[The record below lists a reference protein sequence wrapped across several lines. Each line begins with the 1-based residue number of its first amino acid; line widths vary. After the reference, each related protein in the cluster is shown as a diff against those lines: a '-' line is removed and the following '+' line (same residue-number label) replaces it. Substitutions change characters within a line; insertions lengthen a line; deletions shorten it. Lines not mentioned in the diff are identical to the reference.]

1 MLCALQGAPVRY
13 RVEKIVE
20 GEYEKQL
27 LVRADAL
34 GREPAGSRSLQ
45 VHLRDGWIDT
55 PAEIGDI
62 VHVLADIHGAEDAQ
76 DEPLH
81 ASCDS
86 RSGKRST

>member
-13 RVEKIVE
+13 RIEEVIES
-20 GEYEKQL
+20 EYEKQL

-34 GREPAGSRSLQ
+34 GREPAGGRSIQ

-62 VHVLADIHGAEDAQ
+62 VHVLADIHGAEGAQ